1 VRSLS
6 ADTIDARLFAS
17 FSKEPQSSC
26 LRRTMEPQ
34 SVLWEGRFVGL
45 SRLDLS
51 ETGNP
56 NVLIVLCDQ
65 FPLVSSSA
73 KYNISDAY

>member
-6 ADTIDARLFAS
+6 TDRIEARLFAS
-17 FSKEPQSSC
+17 FTEEPESSC
-26 LRRTMEPQ
+26 LRRTMEPE
-34 SVLWEGRFVGL
+34 SVLWEGKFVGL
-45 SRLDLS
+45 RRLDLS